1 MSDNVGP
8 CVVENKRNP
17 SPFVV
22 HGASFFAMLWCG
34 LMIRFVLIPA
44 LGLVASALLPA
55 SSATG
60 QCRLCEPGQ
69 TKPVESDAKEQPLRI
84 DIQSSLD
91 FSRMTTAG
99 QGGDARIDP
108 VSGTRS
114 VTGGLVALG
123 GMPFRGTA
131 KVTGSPRRS
140 IRVDLPNRITLRSST
155 GGIAEIYDIAT
166 DLPPAPTLG
175 ADGSLSFSFGGRLSV
190 KGQVSGT
197 FRGQVPVTAEYQ

>member
-1 MSDNVGP
+1 
-8 CVVENKRNP
+8 
-17 SPFVV
+17 
-22 HGASFFAMLWCG
+22 MLYIYPV
-34 LMIRFVLIPA
+34 IRFVLIPA
-44 LGLVASALLPA
+44 LGLVSLALLPA
-55 SSATG
+55 SSAIG

-69 TKPVESDAKEQPLRI
+69 AKPAEPVTKDQPLHI

-155 GGIAEIYDIAT
+155 GGIAEIFDIAT
-166 DLPPAPTLG
+166 DLPPSPTLG
-175 ADGSLSFSFGGRLSV
+175 SDGTLSFSFGGRLSV